1 MSINKYVITIFCI
14 TTLSVTSLNTFAQ
27 SNETKS
33 AQQVIFSQAE
43 LAQILAPIAL
53 YPDVLLTHILIAA
66 TYPLEVIQAQRYLE
80 NNPDLDKNEIALRV
94 ANKDWDA
101 SVKALMGF
109 PNVLKRLSDDLQW
122 TQKLGDAFLANE
134 AQVLAS
140 IQTLRLKAE
149 QAGNLDN
156 MDNVN
161 IIREQKIIIIEPARP
176 EVIYVPYYDT
186 RYVYGDWHW
195 RHYPPIYWEI
205 SQYNRYYRAAHS
217 PFYWHSGVHIS
228 FNFFFSA
235 FHWSE
240 RHIVVTNYHNTRRHY
255 SYGRLVKNTHARRW
269 QHNPVHRRGVA
280 YSTGHLKQRFHSN
293 RPSLHERKIVRS
305 GGYQKGLTHQYV
317 ARNAQTKGAK
327 PHVNRKVITKHQ
339 QVTQKLKNPTSYKKE
354 AIRAQPHK
362 KFVKPAQANANY
374 RNQKTDKMP
383 IEKKYNSKRNT
394 DIAHKKT
401 VTRSQHSV
409 NKGITRIH
417 KVETN
422 ITRQPSRSYNQR
434 SKVNAPH
441 SARRSN
447 QSTRKH
453 H

>member
-1 MSINKYVITIFCI
+1 MNINKYAITLLCVAA
-14 TTLSVTSLNTFAQ
+14 LGAVSVNSFARN
-27 SNETKS
+27 NEANAAT
-33 AQQVIFSQAE
+33 QVVFSQAE

-53 YPDVLLTHILIAA
+53 YPDALLTHILIAA
-66 TYPLEVIQAQRYLE
+66 TYPLEVIQAQRYVE
-80 NNPDLDKNEIALRV
+80 NHPDLDKDEIALRV

-156 MDNVN
+156 MDNVK
-161 IIREQKIIIIEPARP
+161 IIREQKTIIIEPAQP

-195 RHYPPIYWEI
+195 RHYPPVYWEI
-205 SQYNRYYRAAHS
+205 SHYNRYYRAAHS

-240 RHIVVTNYHNTRRHY
+240 RHIVVTNYRNTRRHY

-293 RPSLHERKIVRS
+293 RPSLSERKIARS
-305 GGYQKGLTHQYV
+305 GGYQKGLNHQYV
-317 ARNAQTKGAK
+317 ARNSQVKS
-327 PHVNRKVITKHQ
+327 HVNRKVITKHQ
-339 QVTQKLKNPTSYKKE
+339 QVTQKLKKTTSYKKE
-354 AIRAQPHK
+354 GIRTQSHK
-362 KFVKPAQANANY
+362 KVVKLAQAKANY
-374 RNQKTDKMP
+374 RHQKTDKMA
-383 IEKKYNSKRNT
+383 IEKQYNSKRNT
-394 DIAHKKT
+394 DVVRTKT
-401 VTRSQHSV
+401 VTRSQHSG
-409 NKGITRIH
+409 NKGITRTH
-417 KVETN
+417 KVETK

-434 SKVNAPH
+434 SKASTAHN
-441 SARRSN
+441 ARRSN
-447 QSTRKH
+447 QSVKKH

>member
-1 MSINKYVITIFCI
+1 MNINKYAIT
-14 TTLSVTSLNTFAQ
+14 LLGVVALGLVSVSASARN
-27 SNETKS
+27 NEVSSST
-33 AQQVIFSQAE
+33 QVVFSQAE

-53 YPDVLLTHILIAA
+53 YPDALLTHILIAS

-80 NNPDLDKNEIALRV
+80 NNPDLDKDEIALQV

-101 SVKALMGF
+101 SVKALMAF
-109 PNVLKRLSDDLQW
+109 PSVLKRLNDDLQW

-134 AQVLAS
+134 EQVLAS
-140 IQTLRLKAE
+140 IQTLRQKAE
-149 QAGNLDN
+149 LAGNLNN
-156 MDNVN
+156 MDNVK
-161 IIREQKIIIIEPARP
+161 IIREQKNIIIEPAQP

-195 RHYPPIYWEI
+195 AHYPPIYWEI
-205 SQYNRYYRAAHS
+205 SRHHRHLYRASHS

-280 YSTGHLKQRFHSN
+280 YSTGHLKQRYHSN
-293 RPSLHERKIVRS
+293 RPSLHERKIARS
-305 GGYQKGLTHQYV
+305 GGLKKALKHQYV
-317 ARNAQTKGAK
+317 ARNNPTKTHLNSKA
-327 PHVNRKVITKHQ
+327 VNKHQ
-339 QVTQKLKNPTSYKKE
+339 QVTQKLKKHTGY
-354 AIRAQPHK
+354 RAEVIKGQSSK
-362 KFVKPAQANANY
+362 KFAKSAEANH
-374 RNQKTDKMP
+374 RQQSTDKMR
-383 IEKKYNSKRNT
+383 IKKQYNNKRNIDVVRT
-394 DIAHKKT
+394 KT
-401 VTRSQHSV
+401 VTRSKHSG
-409 NKGITRIH
+409 NGEITRTH
-417 KVETN
+417 KVETK

-434 SKVNAPH
+434 SKASTPH
-441 SARRSN
+441 NARRSN
-447 QSTRKH
+447 QSSKKH